1 MEEKNWPEL
10 FARYLIVER
19 GYSEKTKKA
28 YQEDIQHFFSFLKTS
43 GNDNYLTVEHLD
55 VRAYLSE
62 LYDQEYS
69 RNSISRK
76 IASLRSF
83 YQFLLKNEA
92 IQENPFSYVHM
103 KKKQLRLPRFFL

>member
-1 MEEKNWPEL
+1 M
-10 FARYLIVER
+10 
-19 GYSEKTKKA
+19 
-28 YQEDIQHFFSFLKTS
+28 
-43 GNDNYLTVEHLD
+43 EHLD

-83 YQFLLKNEA
+83 YQFLLKMKQSKR
-92 IQENPFSYVHM
+92 ILFLCSYE
-103 KKKQLRLPRFFL
+103 KKQLRLPRFFEKEMDALFESAQGATA

>member
-19 GYSEKTKKA
+19 GYSEKQKA
-28 YQEDIQHFFSFLKTS
+28 YQEDIQHFSFLKTS

-83 YQFLLKNEA
+83 YQFLLK
-92 IQENPFSYVHM
+92 M
-103 KKKQLRLPRFFL
+103 KQSKRILFPMFI

>member
-92 IQENPFSYVHM
+92 IQENPFFLCSYEKETVTVA
-103 KKKQLRLPRFFL
+103 PFFL

>member
-19 GYSEKTKKA
+19 GYSRKNKKSISRR
-28 YQEDIQHFFSFLKTS
+28 YTIIFRFLKTS

-103 KKKQLRLPRFFL
+103 KKKQLRLPPFFL

>member
-43 GNDNYLTVEHLD
+43 GNKNYLAVEHWD
-55 VRAYLSE
+55 VRA
-62 LYDQEYS
+62 
-69 RNSISRK
+69 
-76 IASLRSF
+76 
-83 YQFLLKNEA
+83 
-92 IQENPFSYVHM
+92 
-103 KKKQLRLPRFFL
+103 

>member
-19 GYSEKTKKA
+19 GYSENKSISRRYTT
-28 YQEDIQHFFSFLKTS
+28 FFVLKTS

-76 IASLRSF
+76 LPVCV
-83 YQFLLKNEA
+83 LLSILIKNEA
-92 IQENPFSYVHM
+92 IQENFSYVHM
-103 KKKQLRLPRFFL
+103 KRNSYGCPFL

>member
-19 GYSEKTKKA
+19 GYSEKQKA
-28 YQEDIQHFFSFLKTS
+28 YQEDIQHFFVLKTS

-76 IASLRSF
+76 LPVCV
-83 YQFLLKNEA
+83 LLSILIKNEA

-103 KKKQLRLPRFFL
+103 KKKQLRLPRFL

>member
-19 GYSEKTKKA
+19 GYSEKQKSISRRYTT
-28 YQEDIQHFFSFLKTS
+28 FFSFLKTS

-76 IASLRSF
+76 LPVCV
-83 YQFLLKNEA
+83 LLSILIKNEA
-92 IQENPFSYVHM
+92 IQENPFPM
-103 KKKQLRLPRFFL
+103 FI